1 MIQKFFE
8 NEEQSLRLFP
18 VEQKN
23 IELSFSGERISSDGG
38 LLLLREV
45 NRQIG
50 LIEQIS
56 NCITDNRD
64 QRYIDHTIEE
74 LVSQRAYQIAAGY
87 EDCNDSDELRHDQI
101 LKTCVGRLPQ
111 TGKDLGS
118 QPTMSRLENSFSWR
132 DLYNIGKAFVSH
144 FMESYSSAPDHGPCR
159 KFKIKVQ
166 RPSNPRKCRAGI

>member
-1 MIQKFFE
+1 VLNYQYF
-8 NEEQSLRLFP
+8 QG

-23 IELSFSGERISSDGG
+23 VELSFSGERISSDGG
-38 LLLLREV
+38 PLLVREV

-101 LKTCVGRLPQ
+101 FKTCVGRLPQ

-118 QPTMSRLENSFSWR
+118 QPTMSRLENSISWR